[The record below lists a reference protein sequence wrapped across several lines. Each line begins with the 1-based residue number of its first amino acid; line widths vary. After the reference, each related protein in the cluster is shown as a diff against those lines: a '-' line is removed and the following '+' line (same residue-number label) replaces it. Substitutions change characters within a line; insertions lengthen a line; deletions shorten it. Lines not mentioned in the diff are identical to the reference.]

1 MKRNVFFIVGIT
13 IIFISIA
20 LLFSSVGLYTDWL
33 FYEGTGYSVLFTT
46 TIMAKF
52 KSGLTFCIITLLFII
67 LNVLIARRMK
77 FTYGKLYPFFAGI
90 PQMKRIDPDR
100 IVGFLSYPITAFIA
114 LAASVYGASL
124 WEDFLLYFN
133 SISGGIKD
141 PLFGNDISLYM
152 FRLPFITDVQHY
164 LGFLIL
170 VTMAFVSAIYLFR
183 GGVTYIEGLFSID
196 RRVKL
201 HLALLG
207 TLFLFNL
214 AFKFYL
220 DRFDLLFAEHGIL
233 YGASYTDTHA
243 RLPVLTGMIVVFALT
258 GLFLPFTV
266 IRRSRLMLI
275 APVAVVAIAYF
286 VGLGLY
292 PSFLQSFKVAPNEIV
307 LEKPYIKHHIRFS
320 RIGYGLKNIRTEQFP
335 LQEDIS
341 SAEIKKN
348 LSTIN
353 NIRLWDEEP
362 LLKTYGQLQQIRTYY
377 RFIDADN
384 DRYMVN
390 GRYTQVMLSPR
401 ELSYQ
406 DLPGKSWINERL
418 VFTHGIGL
426 AMGPVSGITR
436 EGLPQFIIKDI
447 PPVSSTSVRITR
459 PEIYFG
465 ENTNDYVIVNTKVKE
480 FSYPTQEGNVYTTY
494 TGKGG
499 IRLSSIFKRLL
510 YAIRFSSFK
519 ILLSTDITG
528 KSRILYYRDI
538 LQRVNKLMPFMLYDS
553 DPYMVVG
560 DNGRLYW
567 MIDAYTY
574 SKRLPYSYPIKR
586 GINYIR
592 NPVKVVIDAYDGNV
606 NFYLVEKDEII
617 ARTYQ
622 RIYPGVFKSLEEMPE
637 DLRRHMRYPRSLIR
651 IQARMFALFHMTDPG
666 VFYNKEDLWEIP
678 VYKGS
683 PLDPYYLVMRLP
695 GEERDEFILLLP
707 FTPSKRDNLAAWMA
721 ARCDGENYG
730 KIVVYTFPRDRLVF
744 GPRQIDARIDQNA
757 YISQQLTLWG
767 QRGSDVI
774 RGSLLIIPVERS
786 LIYVQPLYLVATD
799 RVGLPELRRVII
811 AHGNKVVMEENLEMA
826 LSALFKAEFEPLSA
840 STPEARKDLSLME
853 TGLKALEALR
863 KAREAIRNEDWKAYG
878 EYIKRAESLLER
890 FSTDRK

>member
-1 MKRNVFFIVGIT
+1 MKRNIFFIVGIT

-20 LLFSSVGLYTDWL
+20 LLFSSVGLYTEWL
-33 FYEGTGYSVLFTT
+33 FFEETGYRILFTT

-52 KSGLTFCIITLLFII
+52 KSGLILCISTLLFLT
-67 LNVLIARRMK
+67 LNVLIARNVK
-77 FTYGKLYPFFAGI
+77 FTYGKLYPFFSGI
-90 PQMKRIDPDR
+90 PQIKRIDPDR
-100 IVGFLSYPITAFIA
+100 IVGLLSYPITAFIA
-114 LAASVYGASL
+114 LSASVYGGSL
-124 WEDFLLYFN
+124 WENFLLFLN
-133 SISGGIKD
+133 SIPGGIKD

-152 FRLPFITDVQHY
+152 FRLPFLVAVQHY
-164 LGFLIL
+164 LSFLIL
-170 VTMAFVSAIYLFR
+170 ITMAFVSAIYLLR
-183 GGVTYIEGLFSID
+183 GGVTYIEGLFSLD

-207 TLFLFNL
+207 MLFVLNL
-214 AFKFYL
+214 AYKFYL
-220 DRFDLLFAEHGIL
+220 DRFDLLFAQHGIL
-233 YGASYTDTHA
+233 FGASYTDTHA
-243 RLPVLTGMIVVFALT
+243 RLPVLTGMIVIFTLI
-258 GLFLPFTV
+258 GLLLPFTV
-266 IRRSRLMLI
+266 IKRSRLMVFVPLVI
-275 APVAVVAIAYF
+275 LAITYF

-320 RIGYGLKNIRTEQFP
+320 RVGYGLEEIRIEQFP
-335 LQEDIS
+335 LKEDIS
-341 SAEIKKN
+341 SAEIKRN

-436 EGLPQFIIKDI
+436 EGLPEFIIKDI
-447 PPVSSTSVRITR
+447 PPISSTSVRITR

-494 TGKGG
+494 RGTGGVK
-499 IRLSSIFKRLL
+499 LSSILRRLL

-553 DPYMVVG
+553 DPYMIVG
-560 DNGRLYW
+560 DDGRLYW

-574 SKRLPYSYPIKR
+574 SKRLPYSFPIKG

-592 NPVKVVIDAYDGNV
+592 NPVKVVIDAYDGSV
-606 NFYLVEKDEII
+606 NFYIVDRNEMVAKI
-617 ARTYQ
+617 YQ
-622 RIYPGVFKSLEEMPE
+622 RIYPGVFKPLEDMPE
-637 DLRRHMRYPRSLIR
+637 DLRRHIRYPRSLIR
-651 IQARMFALFHMTDPG
+651 IQAQMFALFHMTDPG

-683 PLDPYYLVMRLP
+683 SLDPYYLVMRLP

-811 AHGNKVVMEENLEMA
+811 AHGNKVVMEENLETA
-826 LSALFKAEFEPLSA
+826 LSALFKAEFEPLATSI
-840 STPEARKDLSLME
+840 PKAREDLSLIE

-863 KAREAIRNEDWKAYG
+863 KAREAIRNEDWKTYG
-878 EYIKRAESLLER
+878 EYIRRAESLLER
-890 FSTDRK
+890 FSSEKK